1 MADFEKA
8 IDFVL
13 KNEGGYVNHPDDP
26 GGETKYGIAKR
37 SHPSVDIKNLTVEG
51 AKGIYLSEYWIPSG
65 AGNLSDA
72 LALVH
77 FDTAVNCGV
86 GKARVILDASKNDAR
101 DYLLL
106 RIKHYAVIIAANP
119 KLSAFLKGW
128 INRCMDLYQEIKKL

>member
-8 IDFVL
+8 ISFVL
-13 KNEGGYVNHPDDP
+13 KSEGGYVNHPDDP
-26 GGETKYGIAKR
+26 GGETNYGIAKR
-37 SHPSVDIKNLTVEG
+37 SHPKVDIKNLTVDG

-65 AGNLSDA
+65 AGNLSNA

-86 GKARVILDASKNDAR
+86 GKAKAILDASKGDAR

-106 RIKHYAVIIAANP
+106 RIKYYSEIVAVKP
-119 KLSAFLKGW
+119 KQVIFLYGW
-128 INRCMDLYQEIKKL
+128 INRCINLYKELV

>member
-8 IDFVL
+8 IAFVL
-13 KNEGGYVNHPDDP
+13 RHEGGYVNNPADP

-37 SHPSVDIKNLTVEG
+37 SHPAVDIKNLTVDG
-51 AKGIYLSEYWIPSG
+51 AKGIYLTEYWVPSNSG
-65 AGNLSDA
+65 TLDNK

-86 GKARVILDASKNDAR
+86 GKAKKILAESKGDAR

-106 RIKHYAVIIAANP
+106 RIRHYADIIRTNQ
-119 KLSAFLKGW
+119 KLSVFLRGW
-128 INRCMDLYQEIKKL
+128 INRCMDLYKELQS